1 MGLDNLYVYGA
12 KARQLPYSVKDKVFN
27 DFNLAQK
34 EKVVAGVNSEFGEII
49 WYYPS
54 ESNSIANGGTGDNDK
69 YVIYNYNEK
78 VWYYGGLA
86 RTAWLDRGVKNYL
99 IGAGTNNYLYNHEFG
114 FDDDGCASTHLYWCK
129 HQWT

>member
-1 MGLDNLYVYGA
+1 MFGLQCFGCNITIVGSSSAVATEDVVFWMGLDNFYVYSGQTQ
-12 KARQLPYSVKDKVFN
+12 QLPCSVKDKVFN

-78 VWYYGGLA
+78 VWYYGGLVA
-86 RTAWLDRGVKNYL
+86 QRQIEV
-99 IGAGTNNYLYNHEFG
+99 
-114 FDDDGCASTHLYWCK
+114 
-129 HQWT
+129 